1 MMCTVDSSMVGPQWQ
16 SYETLSRLGCL
27 EIPQFTVITT
37 AAPAPWQRCRAQPG
51 CFMIKVTAPAPA
63 QLTPQ
68 LTLSTGCITGL
79 TNGPLYHPP
88 SPSLILH
95 HNTTLRSCYL
105 APACK

>member
-51 CFMIKVTAPAPA
+51 CFMIKVTAPAPCPA
-63 QLTPQ
+63 HSAAHTQ
-68 LTLSTGCITGL
+68 
-79 TNGPLYHPP
+79 HR
-88 SPSLILH
+88 LH
-95 HNTTLRSCYL
+95 NWSD
-105 APACK
+105 